1 MMRQVFKKLAASQL
15 NLPASLMVDKRLPTN
30 SNPTAVL
37 AQSNFGLVKGNWL
50 MQIPTPCRPDEVTWH
65 TAPVA

>member
-37 AQSNFGLVKGNWL
+37 AQSNFGLVKGN
-50 MQIPTPCRPDEVTWH
+50 
-65 TAPVA
+65 